1 MNRQQKIYLDM
12 IGCRLNQSEIE
23 HIGSQ
28 VRMAG
33 HELVGEAE
41 QADIAILNTC
51 AVTAKAAAESRK
63 LSRRVERDGV
73 QNIILTGCW
82 ASLETKAAAS
92 LPGVVQVI
100 HNSNK
105 ADIPQLFPGPGV
117 HAFDLEPLQRHPLPG
132 ARKRTRAFIKVQDG
146 CDKHCTFCV
155 TTLARGKSKSEP
167 LEQILEKVQ
176 EAISGGVKEVILSGV
191 HLGAWGLDLST
202 GERLEHLL
210 RSILHHTELQRLR
223 LSSLEPWEISDRL
236 LALWQNPRLC
246 AHLHLPLQS
255 GSAMILR
262 RMARSTNPARFQS
275 LVERIRQR
283 YPWLAITTDII
294 VGFPGESELEFE
306 QSLNY
311 VDAMQF
317 SGGHVF
323 SYSERPG
330 TSASTFPNQVP
341 PPIRKQR
348 NQRMR
353 CVLEAATRKYQS
365 KFIGRTLSILWE
377 SLVEVNHQGW
387 IIRGTSSEGIRVE
400 VPGTPSDLNTISRAW
415 ITHQNDELALVGKKV
430 NSLPKA

>member
-63 LSRRVERDGV
+63 LSRKVERDGV

-92 LPGVVQVI
+92 LPGVVQVV

-105 ADIPQLFPGPGV
+105 ADIPRLFPGPGV

-210 RSILHHTELQRLR
+210 RSILDHTELQRLR

-317 SGGHVF
+317 AGGHVF

-353 CVLEAATRKYQS
+353 CALDAATKKYQS